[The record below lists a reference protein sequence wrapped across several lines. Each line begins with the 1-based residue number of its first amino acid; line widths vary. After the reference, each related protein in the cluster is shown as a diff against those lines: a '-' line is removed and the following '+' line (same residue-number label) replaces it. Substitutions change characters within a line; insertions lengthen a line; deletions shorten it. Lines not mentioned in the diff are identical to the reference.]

1 MSRAHPLSLVSDCFP
16 LREATNR
23 LGRCRSSNLQVGD
36 YSMKLFNEEI
46 LGANAQDAAT

>member
-1 MSRAHPLSLVSDCFP
+1 MASAHPLSIVSDCF
-16 LREATNR
+16 LLQEATNH